1 MVSVVVDVF
10 SVVIVVAVFTVVAV
24 VNVVGVVSVVGV
36 AVAVVGVDGVDGFDV
51 AVDVGGG
58 VGVRTS
64 KMAGGVVTLRMICLL
79 SCQPLDQ
86 H

>member
-36 AVAVVGVDGVDGFDV
+36 AVVGVDGVDGFDV
-51 AVDVGGG
+51 AVDVGGVG